1 MKENACDKFRRIAT
15 WLDYQDENFNEKL
28 TSVEMIEKMFDACE
42 RHILEF
48 ADDLDWED
56 EEDEEDDAF
65 LPDRSSR
72 ISSYA
77 ALISFIFSVVILK
90 TSFLCVFVLL

>member
-1 MKENACDKFRRIAT
+1 MLPLVACSTAIKPKIAMKEELACDKLRRIAT

-42 RHILEF
+42 RHSLDF

-56 EEDEEDDAF
+56 EDDEEYLLA
-65 LPDRSSR
+65 
-72 ISSYA
+72 
-77 ALISFIFSVVILK
+77 VEVNEILGRK
-90 TSFLCVFVLL
+90 YYRV

>member
-1 MKENACDKFRRIAT
+1 MKENACDKLRRMVE

-42 RHILEF
+42 RHSIEF

-56 EEDEEDDAF
+56 EEDDEYLLAVE
-65 LPDRSSR
+65 
-72 ISSYA
+72 
-77 ALISFIFSVVILK
+77 VNEILGRK
-90 TSFLCVFVLL
+90 YYRV